1 MMNTS
6 QPQRNSIPDSD
17 IELLSAYIDD
27 QLMAPERDDLE
38 RRLGAEPR
46 LRAELEDLRATAAV
60 LRDLEPLPL
69 PRSFTLDP
77 AIVSRRRGFLSFGW
91 AMQLG
96 GGLVGFALVLL
107 ASLQMVVGVGGGMAA
122 SAPAPAAM
130 MATAT
135 EAPAA
140 PLPQAAA
147 PMAPAATAA
156 PMAAAA
162 PESAQDATAARNTAD
177 SMASDTGAQ
186 GEPSGAG
193 APALTDVPTAAMAL
207 PANEAPTSAIS
218 ASGLSSPGTE
228 SLEQPAP
235 PLAAKSPPQ
244 PSAPPAGLILGL
256 GVVLIAL
263 SLGSF
268 LYGRARR

>member
-1 MMNTS
+1 M
-6 QPQRNSIPDSD
+6 PDSD

-27 QLMAPERDDLE
+27 QLTEPERAELE
-38 RRLGAEPR
+38 RRLGTEPR

-60 LRDLEPLPL
+60 LRDLEPRPL

-77 AIVSRRRGFLSFGW
+77 AIAPRRRGFLSFGW

-96 GGLVGFALVLL
+96 GGLAGFALVLL
-107 ASLQMVVGVGGGMAA
+107 ASLQMFIGVGGGMAA

-130 MATAT
+130 MAAAT

-140 PLPQAAA
+140 PLPQAAE
-147 PMAPAATAA
+147 MAPASTAA
-156 PMAAAA
+156 PMVAAAAA
-162 PESAQDATAARNTAD
+162 PESAQDATAARNAPD
-177 SMASDTGAQ
+177 SMASDTGAE
-186 GEPSGAG
+186 GESSGAG
-193 APALTDVPTAAMAL
+193 APALTEVPTAAAAMAL
-207 PANEAPTSAIS
+207 PATEAPTPAIS

-228 SLEQPAP
+228 SLEQPASP
-235 PLAAKSPPQ
+235 PAAKSPPQ
-244 PSAPPAGLILGL
+244 LSAPPAGMILAL